1 MKAFFFVLFFYTSS
15 LFLALQST
23 MIPQTQI
30 EAVMDYEQM
39 SKFITWVAFRMLK
52 QPHNPSINFEKL
64 LNLLLYATRLS
75 KTTIL
80 VAIEYLNQRFSHL
93 EVPFMDEGE
102 VFTLLVVS
110 MMLANKSQDD
120 ATFTARSWSQ
130 ASGIRLE
137 TLNEYE
143 RKWLE
148 AIKWDLFI
156 NKFLEN
162 IEILEKCWYTY
173 MQNGYNVTSP
183 TSTSINVGTV
193 SHTHAHT
200 NSHSYTHAATPT
212 SVAASATMATG
223 VAAAT
228 ASMSQYNNYNYGYN
242 EPAYQ
247 SSYSYYPQSYS
258 YYPQSYNYYYSQ
270 PTQQGPVPSAPS
282 VPSLYY
288 DPVVILVF
296 P

>member
-1 MKAFFFVLFFYTSS
+1 
-15 LFLALQST
+15 

-52 QPHNPSINFEKL
+52 QPHNPSINFEQL
-64 LNLLLYATRLS
+64 LNLLLYATRLT

-137 TLNEYE
+137 MLNEYE

-173 MQNGYNVTSP
+173 LQNGYNTTTP
-183 TSTSINVGTV
+183 TVGV
-193 SHTHAHT
+193 AG
-200 NSHSYTHAATPT
+200 ATPPSISGSTASLTPTGLT
-212 SVAASATMATG
+212 SSATMATG
-223 VAAAT
+223 VGVGIGAAAAAT
-228 ASMSQYNNYNYGYN
+228 TTTTMSQYNSNYNYGYD
-242 EPAYQ
+242 EPSY
-247 SSYSYYPQSYS
+247 SSYSYYPQQSYS

-270 PTQQGPVPSAPS
+270 PTQHVPVPPAAPM
-282 VPSLYY
+282 PSLYY

>member
-1 MKAFFFVLFFYTSS
+1 
-15 LFLALQST
+15 
-23 MIPQTQI
+23 MIPQPQI

-52 QPHNPSINFEKL
+52 QPHNPSINFEQL
-64 LNLLLYATRLS
+64 LNLLLYATRLT
-75 KTTIL
+75 KTTVL

-93 EVPFMDEGE
+93 DVPLMDEGE

-130 ASGIRLE
+130 ASGIRLDM
-137 TLNEYE
+137 LNEYE

-148 AIKWDLFI
+148 AVKWDLFI

-162 IEILEKCWYTY
+162 IQILEKCWYTY
-173 MQNGYNVTSP
+173 LQNGYSSANTAAATLTTSANTSP
-183 TSTSINVGTV
+183 TATTTA
-193 SHTHAHT
+193 SHTPTAVPPL
-200 NSHSYTHAATPT
+200 ATLT
-212 SVAASATMATG
+212 TGAT
-223 VAAAT
+223 AAAV
-228 ASMSQYNNYNYGYN
+228 AQQQQQIHHHHHQNSYNCNYNYGYN
-242 EPAYQ
+242 EPSY
-247 SSYSYYPQSYS
+247 SSYSYYQSSYS

-270 PTQQGPVPSAPS
+270 AAAAPLAPVPPAPP